1 MSINITK
8 ARDNLY
14 ELANRVIKNNETIT
28 INTKSGDALLVSK
41 ENYNSLI
48 ETLFL
53 SADSEYKQSLI
64 KGMETPIEECL
75 DEKDIDW

>member
-53 SADSEYKQSLI
+53 SSDSEYKQSLI

-75 DEKDIDW
+75 NEEDIDW

>member
-28 INTKSGDALLVSK
+28 INTKFGDALLVSK

>member
-53 SADSEYKQSLI
+53 SSDSEYKQSLI

-75 DEKDIDW
+75 DEEDIDW

>member
-53 SADSEYKQSLI
+53 SSDSEYKQSLI

>member
-53 SADSEYKQSLI
+53 SSDIEYKQSLI
-64 KGMETPIEECL
+64 KGMGTPIEECL
-75 DEKDIDW
+75 NEEDIDW

>member
-53 SADSEYKQSLI
+53 SSDSEYKQSLI
-64 KGMETPIEECL
+64 KGMKTPIEECL

>member
-28 INTKSGDALLVSK
+28 INTKFGDALLVSK

-53 SADSEYKQSLI
+53 SSDSEYKQSLI

-75 DEKDIDW
+75 DEEDIDW

>member
-14 ELANRVIKNNETIT
+14 ELPNRVIKNNETIT
-28 INTKSGDALLVSK
+28 INTKFGDALLVSK

-53 SADSEYKQSLI
+53 SSDSEYKQSLI

-75 DEKDIDW
+75 NEEDIDW

>member
-28 INTKSGDALLVSK
+28 INTKFGDALLVSK

-53 SADSEYKQSLI
+53 SSDSEYKQSLI